1 MKNLE
6 CLKDEVAKVEN
17 LEKRI
22 NDIEE
27 FVNIAKSSNEIR
39 DVEMELE
46 ELEKEIDG
54 FEFRVLFSGEYD
66 RNNAILEIHSGAG
79 GVDAQDWAEMLLR
92 MYSRF
97 SERNNFRSILIDE
110 SKGAE
115 AGIKSAVLEV
125 EGSYAYGYLKAE
137 KGVHRLVRLSPF
149 NANNLRQ
156 TSFALVEVMP
166 VIEDI
171 EEVKINPKELRIDT
185 YRSSGAGGQHVN
197 KTDSAV
203 RITHIPTGIVASCQS
218 ERSQLQNKERA
229 MKLLKAKLH
238 DKFLEERDRKK
249 SKLRGEFQS
258 AEWGS
263 QIRSYVLHP
272 YKMVKDHRT
281 KHETAN
287 TERVLD
293 GEINDFIEEYLK
305 KSKV

>member
-1 MKNLE
+1 MKSLE

-281 KHETAN
+281 KYETAN